1 VARRVLAR
9 SVFALAALAALAA
22 GSGLGVPPHEET
34 AGAGLF
40 HAHVLGAYRF
50 GFLLSPAGPSMSA
63 EMSRLHEVLMQAGV
77 PMVVLAQMPGMTRPA
92 PAGAFPTIRS
102 AGLSPIQDL
111 AIELALLV
119 VLVPRLARPR
129 LRPLAELAVP
139 RLPADLWAVR
149 PALAPPRPSLL
160 SI

>member
-1 VARRVLAR
+1 MVPRVLAR
-9 SVFALAALAALAA
+9 AIFAIAALAALAA

-34 AGAGLF
+34 AGAPLF

-50 GFLLSPAGPSMSA
+50 GFLVSPAVPSMSA
-63 EMSRLHEVLMQAGV
+63 EMGKLHDVLMRAGV
-77 PMVVLAQMPGMTRPA
+77 PMEVLGQMPGMSQPA
-92 PAGAFPTIRS
+92 PSGAFPIVRS

-119 VLVPRLARPR
+119 ALVPRLARPT
-129 LRPLAELAVP
+129 LRAIAEIPVA
-139 RLPADLWAVR
+139 RLPADLWSAR